1 MAYYYLFP
9 FPVPAVVQN
18 PTALGTQAGEMMLK
32 RLRGS
37 IKNPAPKIVM
47 LDTELIFSRVEPDG
61 YPPAP
66 LTIPDVPN

>member
-1 MAYYYLFP
+1 
-9 FPVPAVVQN
+9 
-18 PTALGTQAGEMMLK
+18 MMLK